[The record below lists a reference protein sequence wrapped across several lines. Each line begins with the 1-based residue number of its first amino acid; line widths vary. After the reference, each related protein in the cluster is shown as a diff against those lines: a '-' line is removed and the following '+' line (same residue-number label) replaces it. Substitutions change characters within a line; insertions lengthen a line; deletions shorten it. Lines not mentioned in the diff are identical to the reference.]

1 MTEDN
6 ETSDEL
12 EGEDLEYVLK
22 LNAAMGWGAMMLM
35 NKEKSIASFQASLD
49 VRTLLSRFQSACVA
63 YTHKMPLFFC
73 KLAGSGFEGSERPR
87 FAFSCL
93 LRPVLFPQISSKN

>member
-1 MTEDN
+1 MFPTAPFMTEDN

-35 NKEKSIASFQASLD
+35 NKEKSIYILYFCCIHRNKSL
-49 VRTLLSRFQSACVA
+49 AWVA
-63 YTHKMPLFFC
+63 LF
-73 KLAGSGFEGSERPR
+73 
-87 FAFSCL
+87 
-93 LRPVLFPQISSKN
+93 